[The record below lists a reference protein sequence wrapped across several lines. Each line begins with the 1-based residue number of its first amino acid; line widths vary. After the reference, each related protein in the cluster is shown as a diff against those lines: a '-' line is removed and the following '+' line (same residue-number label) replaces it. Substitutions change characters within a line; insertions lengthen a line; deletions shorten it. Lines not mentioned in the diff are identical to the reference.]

1 MRLLPVFAVV
11 AVTALAGCATGGHV
25 QAAYNATLPTSSPSP
40 AESTASET
48 ALAVATAARTECAAE
63 ARVWTM
69 VHAFAGLAPMTIAAD
84 MDAMGSLWSR
94 QLTRASSAADA
105 SGVPDGRNRA
115 RTMAVTLGKEALAVD
130 FGDIDYDQSDTL
142 AALKAYTKFI
152 KMLKAN
158 AC

>member
-1 MRLLPVFAVV
+1 M
-11 AVTALAGCATGGHV
+11 
-25 QAAYNATLPTSSPSP
+25 
-40 AESTASET
+40 
-48 ALAVATAARTECAAE
+48 ATAARTECAAQ

-69 VHAFAGLAPMTIAAD
+69 VHAFAGQSPLSIAAD
-84 MDAMGSLWSR
+84 IAAMGSLWSR
-94 QLTRASSAADA
+94 QLTKASSAANA
-105 SGVPDGRNRA
+105 IGVPDGRNRA
-115 RTMAVTLGKEALAVD
+115 RMMAVTLSKEALALD